1 MSFFPRALA
10 LSLIV
15 VSPAFAEDYG
25 HDDHVAALGAV
36 TVTHAWVAAAGAG
49 ADAVVFFEIE
59 NAGPPVVL
67 SGGEVENAAGVE
79 IVGAAMGADGTLAY
93 QPIGEFTIPSG
104 AFDFDHKGLGMRL
117 NDLTGDL
124 TEGEH
129 FHMHLLLGGDELEI
143 SVEVQA
149 ADAVAHSHAGH
160 NH

>member
-1 MSFFPRALA
+1 MSLFLRALA

-15 VSPAFAEDYG
+15 VSPALAEE
-25 HDDHVAALGAV
+25 HVHEDHTAALGAV

-49 ADAVVFFEIE
+49 ADAVVFFEID
-59 NAGPPVVL
+59 NDGAPVVL

-93 QPIGEFTIPSG
+93 QPIVDFTIPSG
-104 AFDFDHKGLGMRL
+104 AFDFDPKGLGMRL
-117 NDLTGDL
+117 NALTSAL

-160 NH
+160 SH